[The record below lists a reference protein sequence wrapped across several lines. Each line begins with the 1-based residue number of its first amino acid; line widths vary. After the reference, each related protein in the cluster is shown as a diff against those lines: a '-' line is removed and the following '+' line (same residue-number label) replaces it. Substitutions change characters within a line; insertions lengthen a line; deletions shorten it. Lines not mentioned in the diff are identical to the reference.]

1 MDKKLHSFSII
12 IPAHN
17 EEAYIAGCVKSL
29 KQQNYQ
35 GEFEIIVVDNAST
48 DNTSE
53 VARKNGT
60 RVIREER
67 KGVSQARRR
76 GCAEAKGEIFALS
89 DADSKIP
96 PNWLARMNDIFNSDE
111 KIIAAGGLFRFDEV
125 GFAVN
130 LLANKFF
137 LPLNSFVLKYF
148 VTPRSP
154 FLTGS
159 NMAVRRKAYEK
170 SGGFDPKLV
179 YAEDNELAKRLAKY
193 GQIYFDSKLI
203 VRTSFRRYSGGHKN
217 IFLVLLNAIKE
228 TFVTISRFVSFKSG
242 KENFSAQEAVR
253 ESKKM
258 VALSFDDGP
267 YGQATEKILDILK
280 AKNAKATFF
289 ILGKNAKK
297 YPEILKRELAEGHI
311 IGNHSFSHS
320 RFLFL
325 KSPKKIFAEIE
336 KTNSEISRAID
347 LRPRFYRAPYGYRTP
362 WMKRTMQ
369 RRGFCL
375 ISLGIMTSDYDSET
389 RSKKIIGNILS
400 RLKPGAI
407 ITMHDGRDTQI
418 AYSRENLIQA
428 LPAIIDGIWA
438 KGYEIVP
445 LDQLVGGKAYF

>member
-17 EEAYIAGCVKSL
+17 EEDYIAGCVKSL
-29 KQQNYQ
+29 KNQNYP
-35 GEFEIIVVDNAST
+35 GEFEIIVVDNASA

-53 VARKNGT
+53 VARYNGA
-60 RVIREER
+60 RVIREEK

-89 DADSKIP
+89 DADSKLP
-96 PNWLARMNDIFNSDE
+96 PDWLTRLNEIFNSDE

-125 GFAVN
+125 GFAVDW
-130 LLANKFF
+130 LANKFF
-137 LPLNSFVLKYF
+137 LPLNSLILKYF

-159 NMAVRRKAYEK
+159 NMAVRRQAYEK

-193 GQIYFDSKLI
+193 GQVYFDSQLI

-217 IFLVLLNAIKE
+217 IFFVLPKAIKE
-228 TFVTISRFVSFKSG
+228 AFVTISRFVSFKSG

-253 ESKKM
+253 ENKKII
-258 VALSFDDGP
+258 ALTFDDGP
-267 YGQATEKILDILK
+267 YGKATEKILDILK
-280 AKNAKATFF
+280 EKGAKATFF
-289 ILGKNAKK
+289 ILGPNAKK

-325 KSPKKIFAEIE
+325 RSPKKLFSEIE
-336 KTNSEISRAID
+336 KTNSEISRFVG
-347 LRPRFYRAPYGYRTP
+347 LHPRFYRAPYGYRTP
-362 WMKRTMQ
+362 W
-369 RRGFCL
+369 L
-375 ISLGIMTSDYDSET
+375 
-389 RSKKIIGNILS
+389 SKTILS
-400 RLKPGAI
+400 RGFRFVPVGILAGDWNAKKKPADIAGKILKKIKPGSI
-407 ITMHDGRDTQI
+407 ITLHDGRDTKI
-418 AYSRENLIQA
+418 AYSRDNIVKA
-428 LPAIIDGIWA
+428 LPSIIDGIRA

-445 LDQLVGGKAYF
+445 LDQLIGEKAYF